1 MVAYII
7 YYPDALLA
15 LKQQLTEIK
24 EACRKVALSDGG
36 LLKQRKKKQKDANKK
51 SVQAKLPI
59 PKQKTPKITG
69 KVCRSTNRRE
79 KVSKISVL
87 NQVLSQKDREKLS
100 FEEVSNQPSPKIK

>member
-1 MVAYII
+1 M
-7 YYPDALLA
+7 
-15 LKQQLTEIK
+15 KQQLTEIK
-24 EACRKVALSDGG
+24 EACRKVALSDAG
-36 LLKQRKKKQKDANKK
+36 LLKQRKKTQKDANKK
-51 SVQAKLPI
+51 SVQANLPI